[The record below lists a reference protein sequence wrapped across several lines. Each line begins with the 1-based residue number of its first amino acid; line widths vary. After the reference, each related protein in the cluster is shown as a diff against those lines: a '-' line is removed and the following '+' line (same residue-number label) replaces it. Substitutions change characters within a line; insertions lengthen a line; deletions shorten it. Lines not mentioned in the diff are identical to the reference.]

1 MRHLIIALS
10 VFTAATPALAAPRYA
25 PPPPMPGPDMERA
38 LNDPAMADQ
47 IGRVAGVLTKS
58 LMNLPVGEIEAAIE
72 GRPPT
77 PYDRARTVR
86 DEVGDPYLEQRVA
99 AEAAQSGRTMQAA
112 GRAMMSSLPAIMG
125 ALGQAQDAI
134 ERAVA
139 NMPSPTYPRR

>member
-10 VFTAATPALAAPRYA
+10 TLALASPALAAPRHA
-25 PPPPMPGPDMERA
+25 PPPPGIERA

-47 IGRVAGVLTKS
+47 LGRVAGVLTKS

-72 GRPPT
+72 GRPAT

-86 DEVGDPYLEQRVA
+86 DEVPDPYLDQRIA

-112 GRAMMSSLPAIMG
+112 GRAMVSSLPAIMG
-125 ALGQAQDAI
+125 ALNQAQDAI

-139 NMPSPTYPRR
+139 NLPDPTYPRR